1 MRRTHPQ
8 SHATLQYCGRV
19 TSKKRCFHNLHIHK
33 TYDEGTSPTKSRDTF
48 TWQIRNVISPPSRDL
63 WTLTLA
69 GWWLRMSEPHPQSQ
83 MTLQL
88 CGHVTNQKYFI
99 FIFTR
104 RKAHNLSRVVT
115 RMRRPHLTCHV
126 RPWSCRHVT
135 TI

>member
-8 SHATLQYCGRV
+8 SHVTLQYCGRV
-19 TSKKRCFHNLHIHK
+19 TSKKRCISTFTRLTMRGPHPQSHVTH
-33 TYDEGTSPTKSRDTF
+33 SRDKSETLYLHLHE
-48 TWQIRNVISPPSRDL
+48 TYGPY
-63 WTLTLA
+63 LTLA

-126 RPWSCRHVT
+126 RPWSCHHVT